1 MFSIS
6 FRRLTFWVVRPLM
19 SNNTLLVKL
28 SSMGD
33 VVHCFPALTEAAS
46 HGHRFDWVV
55 EEAFVELAAMHP
67 AVDRILPFGLRRWRK
82 RPVAGLAQ
90 LFAFVR
96 ELRETRYSN
105 VLDAQGLVKSAF
117 VSRVSGAAVRIGL
130 DGKSAREP
138 ASARMYTRAL
148 PVSWDLHAIDR
159 LRLLF
164 ATALDYSVDLTKA
177 VASPFAIDATQ
188 SMQDQQTVLIHGTT
202 WPSKE
207 YPEAS
212 WSALIEQLLAAGH
225 SIALLS
231 GSAAEYERAE
241 RLCANADAQQNKNT
255 SELSAKVAALPP
267 GSLSAAAEHVLAA
280 RLVVGVDSGLT
291 HLAAVLG
298 RPTIGLFGSTSAQR
312 TGVRG
317 PCAVDL
323 VSNFE
328 CSPCLQRD
336 CSYKGSDQYLG
347 DVPLVPACF
356 SRVTAEKIM
365 QLAEKLDGAQLESH
379 S

>member
-1 MFSIS
+1 
-6 FRRLTFWVVRPLM
+6 M
-19 SNNTLLVKL
+19 SSNTLLVKL

-33 VVHCFPALTEAAS
+33 VVHSFPALTEAAS

-82 RPVAGLAQ
+82 QPAAGLSQ

-96 ELRETRYSN
+96 ELRKARYSR

-117 VSRVSGAAVRIGL
+117 VSRASGAVTRFGL
-130 DGKSAREP
+130 DAESAREP
-138 ASARMYTRAL
+138 ASARMYTQSL
-148 PVSWDLHAIDR
+148 QVGWDLHAIDR

-164 ATALDYSVDLTKA
+164 AKALNYRVDLA
-177 VASPFAIDATQ
+177 APVASPFTLDAAD
-188 SMQDQQTVLIHGTT
+188 SLQDRHTVLIHGTT

-207 YPEAS
+207 YPEAA
-212 WSALIEQLLAAGH
+212 WVALIRQLLAAGH

-231 GSAAEYERAE
+231 GSAIEHERAE
-241 RLCANADAQQNKNT
+241 RLCASAQAPQNASAAGQT
-255 SELSAKVAALPP
+255 SKVVALPP
-267 GSLSAAAEHVLAA
+267 GSLIAAAEQVLAA

-298 RPTIGLFGSTSAQR
+298 RPTIGLYGSTSAQR

-317 PCAVDL
+317 PLAVDL
-323 VSNFE
+323 ASDFE
-328 CSPCLQRD
+328 CSPCLQRE
-336 CSYKGSDQYLG
+336 CSYSGSVQTLG
-347 DVPLVPACF
+347 SEPLVPACF

-365 QLAEKLDGAQLESH
+365 QFAAKLDRAQLESH
-379 S
+379 G